1 MHATAPAPSK
11 TLLAFELPRAMLE
24 YVSGWMS
31 QGHLAAECEKGSGPV
46 IVLPGLG
53 TSDAS
58 TSMLR
63 RFLSGLGYAVTGWN
77 RGINKGPTE
86 PFDDFLAE
94 LLVDVEKAAAAYGM
108 PVRLIGWSL
117 GGVYARELAKL
128 APHLVGQ
135 VITLGTPSSGNADST
150 NGGKLFEIL
159 SGSKCHKDLRLQRR
173 IARTPAVPTVS
184 FYSKTDGVVAWQSCV
199 NPELPHTENIEM
211 SDVCHMGMVT
221 SPKVYRALANRMTA
235 PLATAKTGQVV
246 CVDFRRPKLRKA
258 A

>member
-1 MHATAPAPSK
+1 
-11 TLLAFELPRAMLE
+11 
-24 YVSGWMS
+24 MS
-31 QGHLAAECEKGSGPV
+31 QGHLAGECEKGSGPV

-53 TSDAS
+53 TSDAA

-63 RFLSGLGYAVTGWN
+63 RFLAELGYTVSGWN
-77 RGINKGPTE
+77 RGINKGPSE
-86 PFDDFLAE
+86 PFDAFLAD
-94 LLVDVEKAAAAYGM
+94 LLVDVEKAVAEHGM

-128 APHLVGQ
+128 APHLVSQ

-159 SGSKCHKDLRLQRR
+159 SGSDCHKDVRLQRR
-173 IARTPAVPTVS
+173 IAKTPSVPTVS

-199 NPELPHTENIEM
+199 NPELAHTENIEV
-211 SDVCHMGMVT
+211 SDVCHLGLVK
-221 SPKVYRALANRMTA
+221 SPRVFRALANRMA
-235 PLATAKTGQVV
+235 SQVV
-246 CVDFRRPKLRKA
+246 MSAGKVVRVDFRRPKLRKA